1 MNTAKPGEAG
11 RAPTAE
17 EVLEAEK
24 VLAAAGKLVTVEL
37 WVRKDIYTAALE
49 MAESQGERL
58 AAVARASLFSAA
70 AEAKPLT
77 GWIIIRDEKWIGE
90 RTYPN
95 SAAAIAAGNEAFA
108 DAGEAWSVYPVDAP
122 EVIEL
127 GVLKPKPRPYGE
139 ERERIRF
146 KVPAD
151 TKRDA
156 TKRIEES
163 GESVP
168 AALERY
174 LLKYLEHG
182 TIAHA

>member
-1 MNTAKPGEAG
+1 MNTATPEGARPPATED
-11 RAPTAE
+11 
-17 EVLEAEK
+17 VLAAEK
-24 VLAAAGKLVTVEL
+24 VLADAGPSVTVEL
-37 WVRKDIYTAALE
+37 WVRKDIYGVALAK
-49 MAESQGERL
+49 AESQGERL
-58 AAVARASLFSAA
+58 AAVARASLFAAAAA
-70 AEAKPLT
+70 AEPLA
-77 GWIIIRDEKWIGE
+77 GWIIVRDEKWFGGT
-90 RTYPN
+90 TYPN
-95 SAAAIAAGNEAFA
+95 IAAAVAAGNEAFP

-151 TKRDA
+151 TKKDA

-174 LLKYLEHG
+174 LLSYIEHG
-182 TIAHA
+182 TIAHAK

>member
-1 MNTAKPGEAG
+1 MNTATPEGAKPPA
-11 RAPTAE
+11 TE
-17 EVLEAEK
+17 EVLAAER
-24 VLAAAGKLVTVEL
+24 VIAAAGPTVTVEL
-37 WVRKDIYTAALE
+37 WVRKDIYGVALTK
-49 MAESQGERL
+49 AESQGERL
-58 AAVARASLFSAA
+58 AAVARASLFAAA

-77 GWIIIRDEKWIGE
+77 GWIIVRDEKWYGGT
-90 RTYPN
+90 TYPN

-108 DAGEAWSVYPVDAP
+108 DAGEAWTVFPVDAP
-122 EVIEL
+122 EVIEA
-127 GVLKPKPRPYGE
+127 GFLKPKPRPYGE

-156 TKRIEES
+156 TARIEGS

-174 LLKYLEHG
+174 LLSYIEHG
-182 TIAHA
+182 TIAHAK